1 MLTSAIEDR
10 PRLVERVHMVM
21 PAVYADLVRNCV
33 QQQLAELG
41 CDTSAGLHE
50 TILIRQGTY
59 CGRRFNCEG
68 GYAIWFIEENQLKF
82 YAEAGA
88 LRHVC
93 AAPGQEPERMTLPLS
108 PSAQR
113 RAA

>member
-1 MLTSAIEDR
+1 
-10 PRLVERVHMVM
+10 MVM
-21 PAVYADLVRNCV
+21 PAVYADVVRNCV

-59 CGRRFNCEG
+59 CGRRFNCDG

-93 AAPGQEPERMTLPLS
+93 AAPGPEVERVAIPLPQ
-108 PSAQR
+108 PAGR